1 VKLYVFDLLHLD
13 DKSLI
18 DTALIERRKLIR
30 TVIQDTEL
38 ERIEV
43 AKFIVTESSKEA
55 RNMFQEVI
63 DLGFEWLM
71 IKNPRSIYTP
81 GKRGIGGFA

>member
-1 VKLYVFDLLHLD
+1 VKLYVFDLLYLD

-18 DTALIERRKLIR
+18 DTALN
-30 TVIQDTEL
+30 TEL

-55 RNMFQEVI
+55 RNMFQEAI

-81 GKRGIGGFA
+81 GKRRGIE